1 MVSLTPTSLFIRR
14 LSHFAIFLIIAAAA
28 VCAGCS
34 DDNQDGREGES
45 LRRAL
50 GVQRLRNLAD
60 GREVSGQIAVIVDSM
75 RQARHDIYYFSAVNV
90 LIDQLFTEGKFAM
103 ADSLASE
110 MIHEAAQERDSV
122 AQAIAHR
129 IRGQMFYKLSRQQK
143 AYDEF
148 RQGRSLLPDSTTD
161 LQVFSNTASIEE
173 WIWIAAH
180 ALNDTAGMNRY
191 VAMYAESVARMMV
204 TGWRDST
211 AHFPV
216 TALAFEA
223 SRSLSEGDPVTAR
236 HKLTL
241 ASGMID
247 KKYPANAYEHFYE
260 VRSRLNA
267 ATGNIDEAVADIDT
281 LIAAYRSFPWFLR
294 IALRDKANLLAGA
307 DRNEEAVAIMSRLIM
322 LNDSLNSEQ
331 TDRQLSDLTTLYRSE
346 LDREHRNSEHLKT
359 ISLIVIIA
367 LLTVMLVI
375 SFINVR
381 RQRRKN
387 IILIE
392 RMRDFDKQRVA
403 CRDDKQPST
412 PGSVMELLDRKMLT
426 DRYFTNPALGRKE
439 LAAMVGLTP
448 DELGAMIKAE
458 RGQTVV
464 GYINACRAEEARR
477 ILEAAPDTAIATI
490 AADLGFGTP
499 RTMQRVFHLHFGMS
513 PTQFKELS
521 KESRN
526 R

>member
-14 LSHFAIFLIIAAAA
+14 LSHFAIFLIIAVAA

-173 WIWIAAH
+173 WIWICAH

-191 VAMYAESVARMMV
+191 GAMYAESVARMMV

-223 SRSLSEGDPVTAR
+223 SRSLSDGDPVTAR

-241 ASGMID
+241 LRLID
-247 KKYPANAYEHFYE
+247 K
-260 VRSRLNA
+260 
-267 ATGNIDEAVADIDT
+267 NIPQRIRT
-281 LIAAYRSFPWFLR
+281 FL
-294 IALRDKANLLAGA
+294 
-307 DRNEEAVAIMSRLIM
+307 
-322 LNDSLNSEQ
+322 
-331 TDRQLSDLTTLYRSE
+331 
-346 LDREHRNSEHLKT
+346 
-359 ISLIVIIA
+359 
-367 LLTVMLVI
+367 
-375 SFINVR
+375 
-381 RQRRKN
+381 
-387 IILIE
+387 
-392 RMRDFDKQRVA
+392 
-403 CRDDKQPST
+403 
-412 PGSVMELLDRKMLT
+412 
-426 DRYFTNPALGRKE
+426 
-439 LAAMVGLTP
+439 
-448 DELGAMIKAE
+448 
-458 RGQTVV
+458 
-464 GYINACRAEEARR
+464 
-477 ILEAAPDTAIATI
+477 
-490 AADLGFGTP
+490 
-499 RTMQRVFHLHFGMS
+499 
-513 PTQFKELS
+513 
-521 KESRN
+521 
-526 R
+526 